1 MLCLLHFDDV
11 VGLPGLVE
19 ELDAGAVEAQRH
31 DEVPTV
37 DGPDEFRVP
46 GFDGPNHRSI
56 EPSLLVATLSKPLID
71 GGSCGV
77 SGIVPSAML

>member
-1 MLCLLHFDDV
+1 MLLLLHFVDV

-19 ELDAGAVEAQRH
+19 ELDAGAVEAQRY

-37 DGPDEFRVP
+37 DGPDEAGVTS
-46 GFDGPNHRSI
+46 FDGPSHRSI
-56 EPSLLVATLSKPLID
+56 EPSLLVAPLSKPLTD
-71 GGSCGV
+71 GRSCGV